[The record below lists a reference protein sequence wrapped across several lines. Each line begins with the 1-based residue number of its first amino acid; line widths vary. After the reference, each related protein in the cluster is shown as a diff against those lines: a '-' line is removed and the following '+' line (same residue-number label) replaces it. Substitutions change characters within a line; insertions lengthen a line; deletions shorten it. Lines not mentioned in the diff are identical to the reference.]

1 MKHPVGWSDVLIFF
15 SNHLLH
21 SDSLCV
27 FLLSQTQFAP
37 GMKGLFQSME
47 REYHSCGMEGGL
59 GGLMEVKRNN
69 KDEPFSNKKL

>member
-1 MKHPVGWSDVLIFF
+1 MKHPVGWSDVLVFF
-15 SNHLLH
+15 QIISYTLILY
-21 SDSLCV
+21 V